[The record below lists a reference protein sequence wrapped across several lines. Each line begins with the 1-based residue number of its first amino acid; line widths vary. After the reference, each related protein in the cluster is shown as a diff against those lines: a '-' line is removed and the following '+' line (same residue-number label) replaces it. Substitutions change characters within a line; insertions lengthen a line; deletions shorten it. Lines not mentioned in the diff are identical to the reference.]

1 MQAKEV
7 YETLLQR
14 FGNRGCELNFHNN
27 FQLIVAVIL
36 SARCTDKRV
45 NMVTQ
50 SLFEHYK
57 TPQDLA
63 QADVE
68 ELSKEIYSCGFYRNK
83 AKNLVLMARDLC
95 ERFSGVVPDNYQDLV
110 SLAGVGRKTANVVL
124 YVGFGVPTI
133 AVDTHVFRVSNRLAL
148 VHAKIPLEC
157 ELSLQKQVD
166 KSSWGKFHHLLVLFG
181 RYICSSRSPA
191 CSDCEFKT
199 KCPYFE
205 AKSKE
210 NVKKC
215 LEKC

>member
-14 FGNRGCELNFHNN
+14 FGNRGCELDFRNN

-45 NMVTQ
+45 NVVTQ

-95 ERFSGVVPDNYQDLV
+95 ERFSGVVPNNYQDLV

-148 VHAKIPLEC
+148 VHAKTPLEC